1 MKSNRK
7 NVVRVGVGSGL
18 AGGVAA
24 AQAAVPAG
32 VTTAITEATAD
43 VATIGGA
50 VLIVAITIA
59 TFIWLR
65 RPMH

>member
-1 MKSNRK
+1 MKLIKTAGKVFAVSAA
-7 NVVRVGVGSGL
+7 GVG
-18 AGGVAA
+18 A
-24 AQAAVPAG
+24 AQAAVPAA
-32 VTTAITEATAD
+32 VTTAITDATVD

-50 VLIVAITIA
+50 VLVVAITIA